1 MLFAVC
7 CLLFAG
13 CCLLVAGRWLL
24 GAVCCLLFAGC
35 WLLVAGCCL
44 LFAVCCLLFFVW
56 CLLVAGC
63 WLLVAVC
70 CLLFAVCCLPF
81 AVCWLLVAG
90 CCLLFAVCWLLFG
103 VCGLLFVVRL
113 VFSVLGCRSLVVVSS
128 VVGCLLCLRHH
139 DGADDADDD
148 ADDYGITFKKENGG
162 LATFT
167 FEMFQFVVRFRFA
180 SPRLPPAMGATL
192 VTLARPHRV
201 TFHGASRELPRTFSE
216 SLGISR
222 NHEERH

>member
-1 MLFAVC
+1 MLF
-7 CLLFAG
+7 
-13 CCLLVAGRWLL
+13 
-24 GAVCCLLFAGC
+24 
-35 WLLVAGCCL
+35 
-44 LFAVCCLLFFVW
+44 
-56 CLLVAGC
+56 
-63 WLLVAVC
+63 
-70 CLLFAVCCLPF
+70 LLFAVCCLPF

-139 DGADDADDD
+139 DDADDAGDDADDD
-148 ADDYGITFKKENGG
+148 GITLTKRKRWPCHFH
-162 LATFT
+162 
-167 FEMFQFVVRFRFA
+167 FRNVSVCSPFWFA